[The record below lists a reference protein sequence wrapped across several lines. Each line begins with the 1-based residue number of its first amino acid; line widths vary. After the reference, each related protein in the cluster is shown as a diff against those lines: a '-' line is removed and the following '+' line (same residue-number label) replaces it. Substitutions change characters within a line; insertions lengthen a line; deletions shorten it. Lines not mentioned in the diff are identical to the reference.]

1 MPSTKDKITD
11 GFNKSLTGVAAPTS
25 VKEKLRDDFNTK
37 QKQYSDVIV
46 NAFASSIH
54 KIFIVTSFIMVIALL
69 FTFALKERVLHSAR
83 PTETPGEQ

>member
-25 VKEKLRDDFNTK
+25 VKEKLQGDFNTK

-54 KIFIVTSFIMVIALL
+54 KIFIVTLWL
-69 FTFALKERVLHSAR
+69 LHSSLLL
-83 PTETPGEQ
+83 P